1 MMDEQHRTEAEED
14 EIEAR
19 WRQASAAMFLAVAM
33 IGLVVAAVFAFG

>member
-1 MMDEQHRTEAEED
+1 MDEQQDLTEATEE

-33 IGLVVAAVFAFG
+33 IGLLIAAVFAFG